1 MTDFYRAAPG
11 ETAPPIPDGPTLCN
25 GTAEMRVVHNAFLYG
40 YTDAPALIR
49 STPAW
54 DSRRSE
60 FVGHYI
66 AEIDATLHT
75 HHESED
81 ELLWDRLEQR
91 APGCALHV
99 GQMRAHHAEVSRLL
113 AKAAPLL
120 TAWRAS
126 ADPKYGAEL
135 ADAYEEL
142 LSVLKVHLRRE
153 VVEVVPVAE
162 KVITAE
168 EWKHLGDHSMDAIPK
183 SRLLVQLGMMLAASP
198 GESRQ
203 MFDELPMPIRF
214 MYRLVG
220 RRQFERQFRG
230 LFPGRPVPQT

>member
-1 MTDFYRAAPG
+1 M
-11 ETAPPIPDGPTLCN
+11 
-25 GTAEMRVVHNAFLYG
+25 
-40 YTDAPALIR
+40 
-49 STPAW
+49 
-54 DSRRSE
+54 
-60 FVGHYI
+60 GHYI

-81 ELLWDRLEQR
+81 ELLWDRLEKR

-220 RRQFERQFRG
+220 RRQFERQFRE
-230 LFPGRPVPQT
+230 LFPGRPVPRRSVSAGTGARAGEAWALIVTVSAVLDTQHDI